1 MEIFW
6 PLERRYV
13 SVEEQQAS
21 CRRRGLGCRWGF
33 FFREGDAFPLE
44 RELQEREVP
53 FFLLE
58 EGAFQT
64 GGEELLLGFFRERG
78 G

>member
-33 FFREGDAFPLE
+33 FFREGDAFQRWAFSKRGEDILTRRVEGKNEGREKLE
-44 RELQEREVP
+44 AAEI
-53 FFLLE
+53 F
-58 EGAFQT
+58 
-64 GGEELLLGFFRERG
+64 
-78 G
+78 